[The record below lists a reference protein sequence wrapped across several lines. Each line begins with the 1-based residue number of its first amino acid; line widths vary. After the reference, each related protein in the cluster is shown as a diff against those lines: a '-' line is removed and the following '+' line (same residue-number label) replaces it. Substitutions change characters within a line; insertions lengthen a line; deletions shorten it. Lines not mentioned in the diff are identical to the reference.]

1 MALISIQDEATELIE
16 NLLHSIK
23 ARGVKQTC
31 MLLQVTKSDNLITED
46 EYAKY
51 VVENVCEK
59 VGISKETILY
69 SRYLRGDTK
78 FAIGM
83 IVYYLYKTYSIRDIQ
98 KKLFSSK
105 GKSLL
110 SEYRRMILSLNK
122 NFKADQKYIALKK
135 ELDELINKYNKKN
148 KLYP

>member
-1 MALISIQDEATELIE
+1 MALITIQDEATELIE

-31 MLLQVTKSDNLITED
+31 MLLRVTKSDNLINED
-46 EYAKY
+46 DYARY
-51 VVENVCEK
+51 VVDNVCEK

-83 IVYYLYKTYSIRDIQ
+83 IVLYLYKTYSLRDIQ
-98 KKLFSSK
+98 KKLFSTK

-110 SEYRRMILSLNK
+110 SQYRRMVLTLNSK
-122 NFKADQKYIALKK
+122 YKADQKYIAIKK
-135 ELDELINKYNKKN
+135 ELDELMNKYKK
-148 KLYP
+148 